1 MKSLING
8 KYVEIAE
15 KEISEEYTKIIETEQ
30 KEKELQYWQ
39 NISYDE
45 AVNIEIRKKYT
56 ESQEFS
62 ILRQKD
68 EKPTEYQTYYEYC
81 EKCKVLVKEKKAE
94 AEYEAIQNAEEVSE

>member
-8 KYVEIAE
+8 KYVEIEEVKLTHEHTTLIE
-15 KEISEEYTKIIETEQ
+15 KGQ
-30 KEKELQYWQ
+30 KEKELEYWQ

-81 EKCKVLVKEKKAE
+81 EKCKTFVKEKKAKQQ
-94 AEYEAIQNAEEVSE
+94 IM

>member
-15 KEISEEYTKIIETEQ
+15 KPLNEEQMALFENKQ
-30 KEKELQYWQ
+30 KEKELEYWQ

-81 EKCKVLVKEKKAE
+81 EKCKTLVKEKKL
-94 AEYEAIQNAEEVSE
+94 NNK

>member
-30 KEKELQYWQ
+30 KEKELEYWQ

-81 EKCKVLVKEKKAE
+81 EKCKTFVKEKKAQQQ
-94 AEYEAIQNAEEVSE
+94 IM